1 MLGCIS
7 MKVIAALMLAA
18 QLSGAC
24 ATTAPSAS
32 DNVNVY
38 TLDGIYCVDEVFT
51 SDGNHWSYDMV
62 DTIDG
67 IPTYDGM
74 PVTVWLSD
82 NSTPDDVTDDVI
94 LALVSPSS
102 NT

>member
-18 QLSGAC
+18 QLTGVC

-32 DNVNVY
+32 ANVY
-38 TLDGIYCVDEVFT
+38 TLDGIYCVDEVYT

-67 IPTYDGM
+67 IPAYDGM

-82 NSTPDDVTDDVI
+82 NETPDDVTDDFI
-94 LALVSPSS
+94 LGLVSPSS
-102 NT
+102 YT

>member
-1 MLGCIS
+1 MLGRIS

-18 QLSGAC
+18 QLSSAC

-32 DNVNVY
+32 ANVY
-38 TLDGIYCVDEVFT
+38 TLDGIYCVDEVYT
-51 SDGNHWSYDMV
+51 SDGNHWGYDMV

-67 IPTYDGM
+67 IPAYDGM
-74 PVTVWLSD
+74 PVTVWMSD
-82 NSTPDDVTDDVI
+82 NGTPDDVTDDVV
-94 LALVSPSS
+94 LGLVSPSS

>member
-7 MKVIAALMLAA
+7 AKILAALMLAA
-18 QLSGAC
+18 QLTGAC

-32 DNVNVY
+32 ANVY

-51 SDGNHWSYDMV
+51 SDGNRWGYDMV
-62 DTIDG
+62 DYVGDT
-67 IPTYDGM
+67 PAYDGM

-82 NSTPDDVTDDVI
+82 NETPDDVTDDVI
-94 LALVSPSS
+94 LGLVSASS
-102 NT
+102 ST

>member
-1 MLGCIS
+1 MLTAIS
-7 MKVIAALMLAA
+7 TKLLAALMLAA
-18 QLSGAC
+18 QLTGAC

-32 DNVNVY
+32 ASVY
-38 TLDGIYCVDEVFT
+38 TLDGVYCVDEVYT
-51 SDGNHWSYDMV
+51 SDGNHWSYDMLDYV
-62 DTIDG
+62 GD

-82 NSTPDDVTDDVI
+82 SGTPDDMTDDVI

-102 NT
+102 ST

>member
-1 MLGCIS
+1 MLTAIS
-7 MKVIAALMLAA
+7 TKILAALMLAA

-32 DNVNVY
+32 ANVY

-51 SDGNHWSYDMV
+51 GDGNRWGYDVV

-67 IPTYDGM
+67 IPTYHGM

-82 NSTPDDVTDDVI
+82 NGTPDDVTDDVI
-94 LALVSPSS
+94 LALSPASS
-102 NT
+102 NI

>member
-32 DNVNVY
+32 ANVY
-38 TLDGIYCVDEVFT
+38 TLDGIYCVDEVYT
-51 SDGNHWSYDMV
+51 SDGNHWSYDILDYV
-62 DTIDG
+62 GDV
-67 IPTYDGM
+67 PAYDGM

-82 NSTPDDVTDDVI
+82 NGTPDDVTDDVV
-94 LALVSPSS
+94 LGLVSPSN

>member
-1 MLGCIS
+1 MFTT
-7 MKVIAALMLAA
+7 MTAKVIAALMLAA

-32 DNVNVY
+32 ANVY
-38 TLDGIYCVDEVFT
+38 TSDGIYCVDEVFT

-67 IPTYDGM
+67 IPAYDGM

-82 NSTPDDVTDDVI
+82 NGTPDDVTDDFI
-94 LALVSPSS
+94 LGLVSPSS
-102 NT
+102 AT

>member
-1 MLGCIS
+1 MLTAIS
-7 MKVIAALMLAA
+7 TKILAALMLAA
-18 QLSGAC
+18 QLTGAC

-32 DNVNVY
+32 ANVY

-51 SDGNHWSYDMV
+51 GDGNRWGYDVV

-74 PVTVWLSD
+74 PVTVWLS
-82 NSTPDDVTDDVI
+82 NNGTPDDTTDDIV
-94 LALVSPSS
+94 LGLVSPSS
-102 NT
+102 ST

>member
-1 MLGCIS
+1 MLATIS
-7 MKVIAALMLAA
+7 VKVIAALMLAA

-32 DNVNVY
+32 ANVNVY

-51 SDGNHWSYDMV
+51 SDGNHWGYDMV

-82 NSTPDDVTDDVI
+82 NGTDDVTDDVI
-94 LALVSPSS
+94 LALSPASS
-102 NT
+102 NI

>member
-1 MLGCIS
+1 MFTTMTAKIL
-7 MKVIAALMLAA
+7 AALMLAA

-32 DNVNVY
+32 ANVY
-38 TLDGIYCVDEVFT
+38 TLDGIYCVDEVYT
-51 SDGNHWSYDMV
+51 SDGNRRGYDMV

-67 IPTYDGM
+67 IPAYDGM

-82 NSTPDDVTDDVI
+82 NGTPDDVTDDVI
-94 LALVSPSS
+94 LGLVSPSS
-102 NT
+102 ST

>member
-7 MKVIAALMLAA
+7 MKVLAALMLAA

-24 ATTAPSAS
+24 ATTAPSTP
-32 DNVNVY
+32 VNVY
-38 TLDGIYCVDEVFT
+38 TLDGIYCVDEVVT
-51 SDGNHWSYDMV
+51 GDGNHRSYDMV

-67 IPTYDGM
+67 IPAYDGM

-82 NSTPDDVTDDVI
+82 NGTPDDMTDDII
-94 LALVSPSS
+94 LGLVSASS
-102 NT
+102 ST

>member
-1 MLGCIS
+1 MFTAMTAKIL
-7 MKVIAALMLAA
+7 AALMLAA

-32 DNVNVY
+32 ANVY
-38 TLDGIYCVDEVFT
+38 TVDGVYCVDTVYT

-62 DTIDG
+62 DAIDG
-67 IPTYDGM
+67 IPAYDGM

-82 NSTPDDVTDDVI
+82 NGTDDVTDDII

-102 NT
+102 NI

>member
-18 QLSGAC
+18 QLTSAC

-32 DNVNVY
+32 ANVNAY
-38 TLDGIYCVDEVFT
+38 TLDGIYCVDEVYT
-51 SDGNHWSYDMV
+51 SDGNRWGYDMV
-62 DTIDG
+62 DYIGDV
-67 IPTYDGM
+67 PTYDGM
-74 PVTVWLSD
+74 PVTVWMSD
-82 NSTPDDVTDDVI
+82 NGTPDDVTDDVI
-94 LALVSPSS
+94 LGLVSASS

>member
-1 MLGCIS
+1 MLPAIS
-7 MKVIAALMLAA
+7 TKILAALMLAA

-32 DNVNVY
+32 ANVNVY
-38 TLDGIYCVDEVFT
+38 TLDGIYCVDEVYT
-51 SDGNHWSYDMV
+51 GDGVCRGYDMV

-82 NSTPDDVTDDVI
+82 NGTSDCVTDDVI
-94 LALVSPSS
+94 LALSPASS
-102 NT
+102 NI